1 MTEEDKRAEAEL
13 SRGCMSCTTGCGVVL
28 AIFLVLLVVSLFL
41 R

>member
-13 SRGCMSCTTGCGVVL
+13 SAGCMSCSTGCAIAIV
-28 AIFLVLLVVSLFL
+28 IFLVLLVLSLFW

>member
-13 SRGCMSCTTGCGVVL
+13 SRGCMSCSTGCGVVI
-28 AIFLVLLVVSLFL
+28 AIFLVLLLLSLFW